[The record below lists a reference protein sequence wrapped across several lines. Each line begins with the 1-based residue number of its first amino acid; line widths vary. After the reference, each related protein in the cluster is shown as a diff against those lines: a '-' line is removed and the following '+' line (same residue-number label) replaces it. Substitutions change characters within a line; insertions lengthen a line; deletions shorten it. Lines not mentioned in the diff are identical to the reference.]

1 MLCCGEGE
9 EGEEVWGNRRGGE
22 EEYTSMCTCTCV
34 CVTFYIKE
42 SALQLSATAIV
53 CTFDS
58 FEINFMFSN
67 SVAIIG
73 AIVYLILLDIAQN
86 KYCSRPT
93 PPGT

>member
-1 MLCCGEGE
+1 MGEQ
-9 EGEEVWGNRRGGE
+9 EGRRGGI
-22 EEYTSMCTCTCV
+22 YQYVYMYMCV

-86 KYCSRPT
+86 KYCSRPA